1 MDTEPVS
8 IDHQHKGKDK
18 AVYLPG
24 NAEFIN
30 MKAIVWPFA
39 FIFSLLLV
47 TSCNPDNPQ
56 PDDPPVTGAPPV
68 IVNTSVPAI
77 TNTTLSL
84 NVTVDPNNL
93 PTNVSI
99 QYGETTTYG
108 KEVFSGQNPV
118 TGDVNVDVDAKIS
131 GLKSGQ
137 SYHYRLKATNSEG
150 TAYGEDRVFST
161 TVADIDGNT
170 YNILTIDAQTWMV
183 ENLKTTR
190 YRNGDL
196 IGTSNPVDL
205 DLRGQTDPKY
215 QWAPAANEENVAVF
229 GRLYTW
235 YAATDTRSICP
246 EGWHLPSDDEWTIL
260 ENILIA
266 SGFNY
271 DGSFTYNKL
280 AKAVCST
287 AYWNISSNTAAAGNT
302 DYPEKRNASGF
313 TALPAGFRET
323 PGTFTQIGGS
333 TYWWTSSGTIA
344 PFVAM
349 HRGIQS
355 NDLFIYRNGEN
366 KRNGFS
372 VRCIRD

>member
-1 MDTEPVS
+1 MRNISWAFACILSLQLVSSCKPNDQLPV
-8 IDHQHKGKDK
+8 
-18 AVYLPG
+18 A
-24 NAEFIN
+24 A
-30 MKAIVWPFA
+30 
-39 FIFSLLLV
+39 
-47 TSCNPDNPQ
+47 
-56 PDDPPVTGAPPV
+56 PV
-68 IVNTSVPAI
+68 IVSESVPTI

-84 NVTVDPNNL
+84 SVTVNPKNSS
-93 PTNVSI
+93 TVVSI
-99 QYGETTTYG
+99 DYGETTSYG
-108 KEVFSGQNPV
+108 SESVSSQSPIV
-118 TGDVNVDVDAKIS
+118 GDENKVVDAEVTL
-131 GLKSGQ
+131 LKSGQ
-137 SYHYRLKATNSEG
+137 SYHYRVKAVNSEG
-150 TAYGEDRVFST
+150 TAYGADKVFST
-161 TVADIDGNT
+161 PVIDVDGNT
-170 YNILTIDAQTWMV
+170 YTILKYGTQTWML
-183 ENLKTTR
+183 ENLKTTK
-190 YRNGDL
+190 YRNGDV
-196 IGTSNPVDL
+196 IGTSIPANL
-205 DLRGQTDPKY
+205 DLTELTDTKY
-215 QWAPAANEENVAVF
+215 QWAPAANESNVAIF

-235 YAATDTRSICP
+235 YAATDSRSICP

-260 ENILIA
+260 ENTLIA

-323 PGTFTQIGGS
+323 VGSFTQVGGS

-355 NDLFIYRNGEN
+355 DFLFIYRNGEN

-372 VRCIRD
+372 VRCLRD